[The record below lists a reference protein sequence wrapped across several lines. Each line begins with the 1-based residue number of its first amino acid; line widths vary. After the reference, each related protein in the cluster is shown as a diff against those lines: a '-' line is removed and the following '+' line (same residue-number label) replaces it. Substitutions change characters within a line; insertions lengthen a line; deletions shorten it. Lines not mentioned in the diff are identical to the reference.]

1 MAEHL
6 SYKHAK
12 NAIRLMYQKQG
23 FQVNDAVPGDHV
35 QAEFGIDVGEAP
47 FAALYAFVDEYIA
60 LLRYQSI
67 YFLSAD
73 HKVFPSAMTFYRLSI
88 RQLRTLTSIRI
99 LCSYGL
105 DANARFQLR
114 LLYETAQLWVRFRID
129 QQILGDYTACTTSE
143 SANKFWHKYLS
154 KEKTERYLKSQMQEG
169 GLNWIGDMDDQIKN
183 LKQKLSLVAH
193 PTFLADCHETLSD
206 WHSQL
211 DTFVIKDPLETSYF
225 TLSKAI
231 FVTIMPFSIIPDPP
245 YDFVSISL
253 RHQET
258 GWNPIPHP
266 TESWEDYNQQ
276 LRNMFPALFL
286 MAIRFFDGFDE
297 AKSD

>member
-6 SYKHAK
+6 SHKHAK
-12 NAIRLMYQKQG
+12 NAIRLMYQEQG
-23 FQVNDAVPGDHV
+23 FQVSDAVLGNHV
-35 QAEFGIDVGEAP
+35 QAELGVDIGEAP

-73 HKVFPSAMTFYRLSI
+73 HKASPSAMTFYRLSI
-88 RQLRTLTSIRI
+88 RQLRTLTSIRV

-105 DANARFQLR
+105 DANARLQLR

-129 QQILGDYTACTTSE
+129 QQILSDYTACTTPD

-154 KEKTERYLKSQMQEG
+154 KEKTERYLKNQMQEG
-169 GLNWIGDMDDQIKN
+169 GLIWIGEMDEQIKD

-193 PTFLADCHETLSD
+193 PTFLADYHETLSD
-206 WHSQL
+206 WNGQL
-211 DTFVIKDPLETSYF
+211 DNFVIMDPLKSSYF

-231 FVTIMPFSIIPDPP
+231 FITVMPFSIFPDPP
-245 YDFVSISL
+245 YNFVSISL
-253 RHQET
+253 RQQDA

-276 LRNMFPALFL
+276 LRNMFPTLFL
-286 MAIRFFDGFDE
+286 IAIRFFEGFDKD
-297 AKSD
+297 KSD

>member
-1 MAEHL
+1 MAEYL
-6 SYKHAK
+6 AYKHAK

-154 KEKTERYLKSQMQEG
+154 KEKRSEERRVGKERRSWIARVAGMGGRREG
-169 GLNWIGDMDDQIKN
+169 RWEERAEVRGDATGSGL
-183 LKQKLSLVAH
+183 
-193 PTFLADCHETLSD
+193 
-206 WHSQL
+206 
-211 DTFVIKDPLETSYF
+211 
-225 TLSKAI
+225 
-231 FVTIMPFSIIPDPP
+231 
-245 YDFVSISL
+245 
-253 RHQET
+253 
-258 GWNPIPHP
+258 
-266 TESWEDYNQQ
+266 
-276 LRNMFPALFL
+276 
-286 MAIRFFDGFDE
+286 
-297 AKSD
+297 